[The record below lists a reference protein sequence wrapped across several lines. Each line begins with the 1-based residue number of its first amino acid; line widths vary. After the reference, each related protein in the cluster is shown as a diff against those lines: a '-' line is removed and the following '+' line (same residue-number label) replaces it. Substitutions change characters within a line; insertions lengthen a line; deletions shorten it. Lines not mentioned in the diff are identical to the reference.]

1 MLKFA
6 ISTFGASLRT
16 TFTKSVMVPAMAF
29 MLAFAGASLSTSAPA
44 QAASAK
50 KKVEFG
56 LKFTGKT
63 FRNLERAG
71 RKAQR
76 KRGIGRVTGGILKAV
91 GKGGRGVTK
100 GISRGVRGVSRATNR
115 AISKSK
121 VGRGI
126 RNGFRK
132 AGRWQNKQI
141 NRAFRNCR
149 GKACKFTKGAVKFV
163 APL

>member
-1 MLKFA
+1 MLKLS
-6 ISTFGASLRT
+6 IPSFGATLRT
-16 TFTKSVMVPAMAF
+16 MFTKSVMVPAMAF
-29 MLAFAGASLSTSAPA
+29 MLAFAGVSLSVSAPA

-56 LKFTGKT
+56 LKFSGKA

-76 KRGIGRVTGGILKAV
+76 KRGIGRIGGGILKAV
-91 GKGGRGVTK
+91 GKGGRGVTR
-100 GISRGVRGVSRATNR
+100 GLSRGVRGVTRTGRRAMSR
-115 AISKSK
+115 SKI
-121 VGRGI
+121 GRGI
-126 RNGFRK
+126 QKGFRK

-141 NRAFRNCR
+141 NRAFRKCR
-149 GKACKFTKGAVKFV
+149 GKACRFTKGAVKFV